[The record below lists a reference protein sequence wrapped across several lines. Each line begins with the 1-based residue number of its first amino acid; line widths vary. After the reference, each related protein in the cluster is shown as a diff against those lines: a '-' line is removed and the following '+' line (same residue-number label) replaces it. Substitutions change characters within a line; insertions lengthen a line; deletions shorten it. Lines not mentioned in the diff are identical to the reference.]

1 MKLNKIE
8 NWAKMPKSGLQLP
21 DTSDRQVKI
30 SINSE
35 GTTRLTV
42 KTDLGEFFLATV
54 VGNDVLD
61 FRVKGQAKISAHG
74 DPAWY
79 ICDEVNR
86 PVVHH
91 DAPTTFTKIVERAPR
106 NPELE
111 LMMAKVNQS
120 VDRRIAIME
129 QASAAKL
136 KKADA
141 RAAAAEAALRSR
153 AERDAAAN
161 NGGTVSGGTPEAA
174 DGVSS
179 ADSEGAGV
187 EGNAGA

>member
-8 NWAKMPKSGLQLP
+8 NWQKLPKGGLELP
-21 DTSDRQVKI
+21 DSSDRQVKI
-30 SINSE
+30 EVNSE

-42 KTDLGEFFLATV
+42 KTAIGEFFLATV
-54 VGNDVLD
+54 VGKDVLD
-61 FRVKGQAKISAHG
+61 FRVKGACKISASG
-74 DPAWY
+74 DAAWF
-79 ICDEVNR
+79 ICDETNR

-120 VDRRIAIME
+120 VDRRISQLE

-141 RAAAAEAALRSR
+141 RAAAAEAALRKS
-153 AERDAAAN
+153 AERDAAKN
-161 NGGTVSGGTPEAA
+161 NSGDGSGEAPEGA
-174 DGVSS
+174 DQVPS
-179 ADSEGAGV
+179 ADSQGAGV
-187 EGNAGA
+187 EG